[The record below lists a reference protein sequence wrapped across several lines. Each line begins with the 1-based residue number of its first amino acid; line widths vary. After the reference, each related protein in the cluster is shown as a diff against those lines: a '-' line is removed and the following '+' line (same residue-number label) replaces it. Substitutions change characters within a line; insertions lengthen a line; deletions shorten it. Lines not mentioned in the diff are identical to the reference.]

1 MKSGQFI
8 KNFRTF
14 YYDNYD
20 HEHVRNKQIVC
31 LKSVGSYKP
40 LYVVVALQ
48 MMCIPG
54 KLFEQTAAQVSMY
67 SCVKFWLNIIL

>member
-40 LYVVVALQ
+40 LYVVVAL
-48 MMCIPG
+48 
-54 KLFEQTAAQVSMY
+54 
-67 SCVKFWLNIIL
+67 